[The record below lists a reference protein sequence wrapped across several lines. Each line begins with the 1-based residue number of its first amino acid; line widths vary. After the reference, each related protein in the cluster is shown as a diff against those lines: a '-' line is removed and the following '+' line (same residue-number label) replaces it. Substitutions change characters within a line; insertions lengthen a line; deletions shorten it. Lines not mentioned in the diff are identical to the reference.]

1 MSLGH
6 VDELVQIALQYRGF
20 SGWCRRLDQSTVM
33 IGYCMQLQLASGAI
47 RRDRDSHCRR
57 NTRTESSLPVPSYA
71 IFPLRFLTKTSAPA
85 RTASSMRRRSFR
97 RAASWS
103 KDAPEPSS
111 RYDRLM
117 NRTRGDSSRLK
128 RAGDGGVFRGERM
141 YVRSREQYEALRNA
155 RESVKY
161 EK

>member
-1 MSLGH
+1 
-6 VDELVQIALQYRGF
+6 
-20 SGWCRRLDQSTVM
+20 
-33 IGYCMQLQLASGAI
+33 MQASGSEYCHDWLLYAASVSF
-47 RRDRDSHCRR
+47 RSNQARQGLHCRR

-128 RAGDGGVFRGERM
+128 RAGDGGVSRGERM
-141 YVRSREQYEALRNA
+141 YVRRREQYEALRNA